1 MFSEQHK
8 KLPALDPG
16 GKDYAAEVIFLFRK
30 PQYAARSIFG
40 DLLYSDSF
48 RMRFHMII
56 CFFKVFW
63 KKVISISAHIFL
75 FKEMYHF
82 QV

>member
-30 PQYAARSIFG
+30 PQYAA
-40 DLLYSDSF
+40 
-48 RMRFHMII
+48 
-56 CFFKVFW
+56 
-63 KKVISISAHIFL
+63 
-75 FKEMYHF
+75 
-82 QV
+82 Q